1 MKYIKILFILIFFYT
16 LITNKDLF
24 LRYNYEK
31 YECDSNKLRIN
42 DITIAKDK
50 LGSKIEI
57 SIRDFL
63 HIFIVMISTK
73 KKITLKNMEDQIKIT
88 INRING
94 KISILYKNN
103 TFSLVCQKSYF
114 RI

>member
-16 LITNKDLF
+16 LITNKDFF
-24 LRYNYEK
+24 LWYNYEK

-73 KKITLKNMEDQIKIT
+73 NNYPKKYGGPNQD
-88 INRING
+88 N
-94 KISILYKNN
+94 Y
-103 TFSLVCQKSYF
+103 
-114 RI
+114 